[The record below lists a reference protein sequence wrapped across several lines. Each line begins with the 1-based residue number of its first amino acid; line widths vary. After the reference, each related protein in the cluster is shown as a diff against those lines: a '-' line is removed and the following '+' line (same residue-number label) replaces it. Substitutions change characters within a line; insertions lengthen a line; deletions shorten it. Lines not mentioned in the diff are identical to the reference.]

1 MVLWADR
8 RNHHMSIIHSDK
20 RISASQIPCDGTL
33 KVTISLTAKPDIQ
46 DHPAD
51 VVLVLDRSRSMAGA
65 PLASMKAGAKTFID
79 ILAESTGGSQD
90 GQIGGG
96 SRIAVVSFASTAT
109 KDTQLITSVAALK
122 AAVDSLTAAGS
133 TNHADAFTKAGELFD
148 PGSSAQKIIVL
159 FTDGKT
165 TIGPPPAPVAAALR
179 DSGVVIYCIGLT
191 GSDGIDVATLH
202 EWATDPDSEHVAVTP
217 DPAELEE
224 LFADIAQSI
233 SKPGATGIVVD
244 EVVHSDFQIT
254 SILTPQK
261 GDATLMGPNTI
272 RWTIEEL
279 GATDVETATLE
290 FYVRHIGETG
300 GTKPVNQSITYTDR
314 EKQDVS
320 FPDPKVLVDCGVVTT
335 PEGCP
340 EPVEVTMDGCQD
352 FVSVDL
358 GDTYLQSQGR
368 ILEVRATL
376 HNVCPDKRVALAV
389 LLSEVDEKGKEHPRG
404 MKTVTVP
411 VHHCPACRN
420 VLVRGIRF
428 ILPEDL
434 NVSGTPGKLCTPRNL
449 RVRLFSHYVDY
460 DFQCCNVTVTCKQ

>member
-1 MVLWADR
+1 MT
-8 RNHHMSIIHSDK
+8 IIHSDK

-148 PGSSAQKIIVL
+148 PSSSAQKIIVL

-376 HNVCPDKRVALAV
+376 HNVCPEKRVALAV

>member
-1 MVLWADR
+1 
-8 RNHHMSIIHSDK
+8 MSIIHSDK

-148 PGSSAQKIIVL
+148 PSSSAQKIIVL

-202 EWATDPDSEHVAVTP
+202 VSATDPDSEHVAVTP

-376 HNVCPDKRVALAV
+376 HNVCPEKRVALAV

>member
-1 MVLWADR
+1 
-8 RNHHMSIIHSDK
+8 MSIIHSDK

-244 EVVHSDFQIT
+244 EVIHSDFQIT

-300 GTKPVNQSITYTDR
+300 GTKPVYQSITYTDR

>member
-1 MVLWADR
+1 
-8 RNHHMSIIHSDK
+8 MSIIHSDK

-376 HNVCPDKRVALAV
+376 HNVCPEKRVALAV

>member
-1 MVLWADR
+1 
-8 RNHHMSIIHSDK
+8 MSIIHSDK

-358 GDTYLQSQGR
+358 GATYLQSQGR

>member
-1 MVLWADR
+1 
-8 RNHHMSIIHSDK
+8 MSIIHSDK

-148 PGSSAQKIIVL
+148 PSSSAQKIIVL

-233 SKPGATGIVVD
+233 SKPGATGIGVD

-376 HNVCPDKRVALAV
+376 HNVCPEKRVALAV

>member
-1 MVLWADR
+1 
-8 RNHHMSIIHSDK
+8 MSIIHSDK

-202 EWATDPDSEHVAVTP
+202 EWVTDPDSEHVAVTP

-244 EVVHSDFQIT
+244 EVIHSDFQIT

>member
-1 MVLWADR
+1 
-8 RNHHMSIIHSDK
+8 MSIIHSDK

-51 VVLVLDRSRSMAGA
+51 VVRVLDRSRSMAGA

>member
-1 MVLWADR
+1 
-8 RNHHMSIIHSDK
+8 MSIIHSDK

-148 PGSSAQKIIVL
+148 PSSSAQKIIVL

-244 EVVHSDFQIT
+244 EVVHLDFQIT

-376 HNVCPDKRVALAV
+376 HNVCPEKRVALAV

>member
-1 MVLWADR
+1 
-8 RNHHMSIIHSDK
+8 MSIIHSDK

-33 KVTISLTAKPDIQ
+33 KVTISLTAKPDLQ

-148 PGSSAQKIIVL
+148 PSSSAQKIIVL

-376 HNVCPDKRVALAV
+376 HNVCPEKRVALAV

>member
-1 MVLWADR
+1 
-8 RNHHMSIIHSDK
+8 MSIIHSDK
-20 RISASQIPCDGTL
+20 RISARQIPCDGTL

>member
-1 MVLWADR
+1 
-8 RNHHMSIIHSDK
+8 MSIIHSDK

-109 KDTQLITSVAALK
+109 KETQLITSVAALK

-148 PGSSAQKIIVL
+148 PSSSAQKIIVL

-217 DPAELEE
+217 DPAEWEE

-376 HNVCPDKRVALAV
+376 HNVCPEKRVALAV

>member
-1 MVLWADR
+1 
-8 RNHHMSIIHSDK
+8 MSIIHSDK

-217 DPAELEE
+217 EPAELEE

>member
-1 MVLWADR
+1 
-8 RNHHMSIIHSDK
+8 MSIIHSDK

-358 GDTYLQSQGR
+358 GDTYLQSHGR

>member
-1 MVLWADR
+1 
-8 RNHHMSIIHSDK
+8 MSIIHSDK

-148 PGSSAQKIIVL
+148 PSSSAQKIIVL

-376 HNVCPDKRVALAV
+376 HNVCPEKRVALAV

-460 DFQCCNVTVTCKQ
+460 DFQCGNVTVTCKQ

>member
-1 MVLWADR
+1 
-8 RNHHMSIIHSDK
+8 MSIIHSDK

-133 TNHADAFTKAGELFD
+133 TNHADTFTKAGELFD
-148 PGSSAQKIIVL
+148 PSSSAQKIIVL

-376 HNVCPDKRVALAV
+376 HNVCPEKRVALAV

>member
-1 MVLWADR
+1 
-8 RNHHMSIIHSDK
+8 MSIIHSDK
-20 RISASQIPCDGTL
+20 RISASQIPCDGTQ

>member
-1 MVLWADR
+1 
-8 RNHHMSIIHSDK
+8 
-20 RISASQIPCDGTL
+20 
-33 KVTISLTAKPDIQ
+33 
-46 DHPAD
+46 
-51 VVLVLDRSRSMAGA
+51 MAGA

-148 PGSSAQKIIVL
+148 PSSSAQKIIVL

-376 HNVCPDKRVALAV
+376 HNVCPEKRVALAV

>member
-1 MVLWADR
+1 
-8 RNHHMSIIHSDK
+8 MSIIHSDK

-148 PGSSAQKIIVL
+148 PSSSAQKIIVL

-254 SILTPQK
+254 SILTPQ
-261 GDATLMGPNTI
+261 MGPNTI

-376 HNVCPDKRVALAV
+376 HNVCPEKRVALAV

>member
-1 MVLWADR
+1 
-8 RNHHMSIIHSDK
+8 MSIIHSDK

-244 EVVHSDFQIT
+244 EVIPSDFQIT

-272 RWTIEEL
+272 RWTSEEL

>member
-1 MVLWADR
+1 
-8 RNHHMSIIHSDK
+8 MSIIHSDK

-148 PGSSAQKIIVL
+148 PSSSAQKIIVL

-352 FVSVDL
+352 FVSVDR

-376 HNVCPDKRVALAV
+376 HNVCPEKRVALAV

>member
-1 MVLWADR
+1 
-8 RNHHMSIIHSDK
+8 MSIIHSDK

-51 VVLVLDRSRSMAGA
+51 VVLVLDRSRSRAGA

-148 PGSSAQKIIVL
+148 PSSSAQKIIVL

-376 HNVCPDKRVALAV
+376 HNVCPEKRVALAV

>member
-1 MVLWADR
+1 MT
-8 RNHHMSIIHSDK
+8 
-20 RISASQIPCDGTL
+20 ASQ
-33 KVTISLTAKPDIQ
+33 
-46 DHPAD
+46 
-51 VVLVLDRSRSMAGA
+51 R
-65 PLASMKAGAKTFID
+65 LALPT
-79 ILAESTGGSQD
+79 
-90 GQIGGG
+90 
-96 SRIAVVSFASTAT
+96 
-109 KDTQLITSVAALK
+109 TQTHSPK
-122 AAVDSLTAAGS
+122 
-133 TNHADAFTKAGELFD
+133 LFD

-244 EVVHSDFQIT
+244 EVVHSDFQIP

>member
-1 MVLWADR
+1 
-8 RNHHMSIIHSDK
+8 MSIIHSDK

-96 SRIAVVSFASTAT
+96 SRLAVFSFASTAT

-148 PGSSAQKIIVL
+148 PSSSAQKIIVL

-376 HNVCPDKRVALAV
+376 HNVCPEKRVALAV

>member
-1 MVLWADR
+1 
-8 RNHHMSIIHSDK
+8 MSIIHSDK

-148 PGSSAQKIIVL
+148 PSSSAQKIIVL

-202 EWATDPDSEHVAVTP
+202 EWATDPDSEHGAVTP

-376 HNVCPDKRVALAV
+376 HNVCPEKRVALAV

>member
-1 MVLWADR
+1 
-8 RNHHMSIIHSDK
+8 MSIIHSDK

-51 VVLVLDRSRSMAGA
+51 VVLVLDRSRSTAGA
-65 PLASMKAGAKTFID
+65 PLASMKDGAKTFID

-133 TNHADAFTKAGELFD
+133 TNHADAFTTAGELFD
-148 PGSSAQKIIVL
+148 PSSSAQTIIVL

-376 HNVCPDKRVALAV
+376 HNVCPEKRVALAV

>member
-1 MVLWADR
+1 MG
-8 RNHHMSIIHSDK
+8 IIHSDK

-33 KVTISLTAKPDIQ
+33 KVTISLTAKPDIM
-46 DHPAD
+46 DNPAD
-51 VVLVLDRSRSMAGA
+51 IVLLLDRSRSMAGV
-65 PLASMKAGAKTFID
+65 PLASMKAGANTFID

-109 KDTQLITSVAALK
+109 QDTQLITSVAALK
-122 AAVDSLTAAGS
+122 AAVNGLTASGS

-148 PGSSAQKIIVL
+148 PASDAQKIIVL

-179 DSGVVIYCIGLT
+179 ASGVIIYCIGLI
-191 GSDGIDVATLH
+191 GSDGIDVATLN

-217 DPAELEE
+217 DASELEE
-224 LFADIAQSI
+224 LFEDIAKSI
-233 SKPGATGIVVD
+233 SHPGATGIVVD
-244 EVVHSDFQIT
+244 EVVQPDFVIT

-272 RWTIEEL
+272 RWTIDAL
-279 GATDVETATLE
+279 GVTDVETATLE
-290 FYVRHIGETG
+290 FYIRHIGETG
-300 GTKPVNQSITYTDR
+300 GSKLVNQSIHYTDQER
-314 EKQDVS
+314 QDVT
-320 FPDPKVLVDCGVVTT
+320 FPEPRVEVDCGVIIT
-335 PEGCP
+335 PESCP
-340 EPVEVTMDGCQD
+340 ASVEVSMDGCQD

-358 GDTYLQSQGR
+358 GDTDLQSQGR
-368 ILEVRATL
+368 ILEVRATVR
-376 HNVCPDKRVALAV
+376 NVCPDKRVALAI
-389 LLSEVDEKGKEHPRG
+389 LLSEVDSKGEEHPRG
-404 MKTVTVP
+404 MKTVTIP
-411 VHHCPACRN
+411 KHHCPTCRN

-434 NVSGTPGKLCTPRNL
+434 NVSGTQGRLCSPRDL

-460 DFQCCNVTVTCKQ
+460 DFQCSDVTVTCKK

>member
-1 MVLWADR
+1 
-8 RNHHMSIIHSDK
+8 MSIIHSDK

-46 DHPAD
+46 DNPAD
-51 VVLVLDRSRSMAGA
+51 VVLVLDRSRSIAGA
-65 PLASMKAGAKTFID
+65 PLAGMKAGAKNFID

-133 TNHADAFTKAGELFD
+133 TNHADAFTNAGELFD

-244 EVVHSDFQIT
+244 EVIHSDFQIT

>member
-1 MVLWADR
+1 
-8 RNHHMSIIHSDK
+8 MSIIHSDK

-376 HNVCPDKRVALAV
+376 HNVCPEKRVALAV
-389 LLSEVDEKGKEHPRG
+389 LLSEVDEKGKGHPRG

-460 DFQCCNVTVTCKQ
+460 DFQCCNVTATCKQ

>member
-1 MVLWADR
+1 
-8 RNHHMSIIHSDK
+8 MSIIHSDK

-179 DSGVVIYCIGLT
+179 DAGVVIYCIGLT

>member
-1 MVLWADR
+1 
-8 RNHHMSIIHSDK
+8 MSIIHSDK

-358 GDTYLQSQGR
+358 GDTYLQSDGR

>member
-1 MVLWADR
+1 
-8 RNHHMSIIHSDK
+8 MSIIHSDK

-109 KDTQLITSVAALK
+109 KDTQLITLVAALK

-148 PGSSAQKIIVL
+148 PSSSAQKIIVL

-376 HNVCPDKRVALAV
+376 HNVCPEKRVALAV

>member
-1 MVLWADR
+1 
-8 RNHHMSIIHSDK
+8 MSIIHSDK

-434 NVSGTPGKLCTPRNL
+434 NVSGTPGKLCTPLNL

-460 DFQCCNVTVTCKQ
+460 DFH

>member
-1 MVLWADR
+1 
-8 RNHHMSIIHSDK
+8 MSIIHSDK

-300 GTKPVNQSITYTDR
+300 GKKPVNQSITYTDR

-449 RVRLFSHYVDY
+449 RVRLFSQYVDY

>member
-1 MVLWADR
+1 
-8 RNHHMSIIHSDK
+8 MSIIHSDK

-404 MKTVTVP
+404 MKSVTVP

-434 NVSGTPGKLCTPRNL
+434 YVSATPGKLCTPRNL

>member
-1 MVLWADR
+1 
-8 RNHHMSIIHSDK
+8 MSIIHSDK

-244 EVVHSDFQIT
+244 EVIHSDFQIT

-460 DFQCCNVTVTCKQ
+460 DFQCCYVTVTWKE

>member
-1 MVLWADR
+1 
-8 RNHHMSIIHSDK
+8 MSIIHSDK

-148 PGSSAQKIIVL
+148 PSSSAQKIIVL

-368 ILEVRATL
+368 ILEVRGTL
-376 HNVCPDKRVALAV
+376 HNVCPEKRVALAV

>member
-1 MVLWADR
+1 
-8 RNHHMSIIHSDK
+8 MSIIHFDK

-148 PGSSAQKIIVL
+148 PSSSAQKIIVL

-376 HNVCPDKRVALAV
+376 HNVCPEKRVALAV

>member
-1 MVLWADR
+1 
-8 RNHHMSIIHSDK
+8 MSIIHSDE

-148 PGSSAQKIIVL
+148 PSSSAQKIIVL

-376 HNVCPDKRVALAV
+376 HNVCPEKRVALAV

>member
-1 MVLWADR
+1 
-8 RNHHMSIIHSDK
+8 MSIIHSDK

-46 DHPAD
+46 DNPAD